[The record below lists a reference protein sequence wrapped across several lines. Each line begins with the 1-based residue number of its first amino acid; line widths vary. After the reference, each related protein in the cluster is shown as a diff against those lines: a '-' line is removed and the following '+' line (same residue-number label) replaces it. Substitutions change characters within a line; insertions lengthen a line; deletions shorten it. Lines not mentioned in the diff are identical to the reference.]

1 MIMAAARMNKPFKV
15 RETGPKR
22 TVGTRKGNKIL
33 NNNEIITALFD
44 LSKQQI
50 KMFHEDPQKRFSIY
64 KQMSYKSDGVHT
76 QRAFILEVNTK
87 SGVKRYYIKEE
98 KISQKAIDHYTPSYT
113 WEDAITESK
122 ALNIITEYL
131 KEHKESG
138 IKTVPFKFGFLDRE
152 KGVSYMCYDYQY
164 GHHPETLAHRKEIS
178 MTEYVGINR
187 KLREFEARVNEYL
200 KRNYK
205 KFGVEEGSIL
215 SDISPQNC
223 FYDPKAKK
231 IRIFNP
237 VLIKP

>member
-1 MIMAAARMNKPFKV
+1 MPAARMKKPFKV
-15 RETGPKR
+15 RETGAKK

-33 NNNEIITALFD
+33 NNKEIIDALFD
-44 LSKQQI
+44 LSKTEI
-50 KMFHEDPQKRFSIY
+50 KRFYEDPQKRFTIH

-76 QRAFILEVNTK
+76 QRAFILEINTK

-98 KISQKAIDHYTPSYT
+98 KLSKKAIEQYTLSYT

-138 IKTVPFKFGFLDRE
+138 IRTVPFKFGFLDRE
-152 KGVSYMCYDYQY
+152 TGVSYMCYDYQY

-178 MTEYVGINR
+178 ITEYVGINR

-205 KFGVEEGSIL
+205 RFGVEEGSLL
-215 SDISPQNC
+215 SDISPQNS

>member
-1 MIMAAARMNKPFKV
+1 MPPKLNKPFKI

-33 NNNEIITALFD
+33 NNKEIIDALLD
-44 LSKQQI
+44 LSKTQI
-50 KMFHEDPQKRFSIY
+50 KMFHEDSQKRFSIY

-76 QRAFILEVNTK
+76 QRAFILEVNNKLGT
-87 SGVKRYYIKEE
+87 KRYYIKEE
-98 KISQKAIDHYTPSYT
+98 KISREKTDQFTLSYT

-152 KGVSYMCYDYQY
+152 KGVSYICYDYQY
-164 GHHPETLAHRKEIS
+164 GHHPETLEHRKEIS
-178 MTEYVGINR
+178 VTEYTGINR
-187 KLREFEARVNEYL
+187 KLREFETRVNEYL

-205 KFGVEEGSIL
+205 KFGVEPGTTI
-215 SDISPQNC
+215 SDISPENC
-223 FYDPKAKK
+223 FYDPKTKR

-237 VLIKP
+237 VLLKE